1 MKLPDITIK
10 IIPSIT
16 VPYVAVRAEWSSP
29 NGTLRTLQNTV
40 PVAVL
45 DDFLG
50 DIVHEMFDEIKI
62 VEEEHNV

>member
-16 VPYVAVRAEWSSP
+16 VPFVSVRAEWSSP
-29 NGTLRTLQNTV
+29 NRTPRTIQKVV
-40 PVAVL
+40 PIAVL

-62 VEEEHNV
+62 VEEEQNG